1 MSLFSSSYRV
11 VVEEFMDRR
20 VVAVAKGDGF
30 EEVLAAL
37 SATTDGE
44 FPVVESAG
52 RARAPRGR
60 GGHGDT
66 SPGGRGDTSPGSCP
80 PPGSPTLVG
89 TVSRARLVAFL
100 QSHEHPRAPPG
111 ALQEKVNPRHP
122 PHPKERFFH
131 PKKLTRHLLPPPCS
145 QPPWGQLGTTA
156 PSSPSCCSSRPGP
169 RCTRFGVGAGGTKPP
184 PSPNFGFV
192 PMCPPHPAGTPP
204 L

>member
-1 MSLFSSSYRV
+1 
-11 VVEEFMDRR
+11 MDRR

-80 PPGSPTLVG
+80 PPRVTHAGGHRQPSPAG
-89 TVSRARLVAFL
+89 RLPA
-100 QSHEHPRAPPG
+100 EPRAPTGTPRG
-111 ALQEKVNPRHP
+111 AAGEGEPEAP
-122 PHPKERFFH
+122 TAPKGEVFP
-131 PKKLTRHLLPPPCS
+131 PKKINISPSAPPCS

-192 PMCPPHPAGTPP
+192 PMCPPPP
-204 L
+204 CRHTTSLSC